1 VVKFNKLLFCSFSI
15 AMASGGQS
23 AFGTTTHQQVSA
35 GVRTATYEVH
45 GYRFD
50 VGTPVNVRTQTTHFT
65 GEAYNHADSV
75 LTTTIVGLSLQLDS
89 SPIGSGNNYA
99 HTVGIAE
106 IDTGENFYDA
116 AAIGF
121 NNNLQSCASYNT
133 LDFDS
138 STGHLTGISIGSS
151 SIITNTCDNQTIS
164 TGLIIMNT
172 NRWPSLFGGTPPQDA
187 QEHWLIHEFTHLL
200 GVGHITDFS
209 QSGECISMMTRT
221 ISELPCNTMPTPTD
235 YIDTDL
241 ELLRQL
247 GYR

>member
-1 VVKFNKLLFCSFSI
+1 MVKFNKLLFCSFSI
-15 AMASGGQS
+15 AMASGGQA
-23 AFGTTTHQQVSA
+23 AFGTTTLQTVSA
-35 GVRTATYEVH
+35 GVRTAGYEVH
-45 GYRFD
+45 SYLFD
-50 VGTPVNVRTQTTHFT
+50 VDTPINLRTQTTHFT
-65 GEAYNHADSV
+65 GEAYNNANTV
-75 LTTTIVGLSLQLDS
+75 LTTAIPGLSLQVDP

-138 STGHLTGISIGSS
+138 SGDLIGISIGSS

-172 NRWPSLFGGTPPQDA
+172 NRWPRLFGGEPPPDA

-200 GVGHITDFS
+200 GVGHIRSLAPDS
-209 QSGECISMMTRT
+209 RCISMMTQT
-221 ISELPCNTMPTPTD
+221 ILDPPCDTMPTPTD

>member
-1 VVKFNKLLFCSFSI
+1 VIKFNNLLLCSFPI
-15 AMASGGQS
+15 LIASGGQS
-23 AFGTTTHQQVSA
+23 AFGTTTLQTVSA
-35 GVRTATYEVH
+35 GVRIAGYEVH

-50 VGTPVNVRTQTTHFT
+50 VGTPVKLRTQTTHFT
-65 GEAYNHADSV
+65 GGAYNHAYSV
-75 LTTTIVGLSLQLDS
+75 LTTAISGLSLQLDS

-121 NNNLQSCASYNT
+121 NNNLQSCTSYNT

-138 STGHLTGISIGSS
+138 STGHLTGISLGSS

-187 QEHWLIHEFTHLL
+187 QEHWLIHEFSHLL
-200 GVGHITDFS
+200 GVGHIWSLTPGS
-209 QSGECISMMTRT
+209 SCTSMMTKV
-221 ISELPCNTMPTPTD
+221 ILDSPCDTMPTPTD

-247 GYR
+247 GY

>member
-1 VVKFNKLLFCSFSI
+1 MVKFNKFLLCSFSI
-15 AMASGGQS
+15 LMASGGQA
-23 AFGTTTHQQVSA
+23 AFGTTTLQTVSA
-35 GVRTATYEVH
+35 GVRTATYGVH

-50 VGTPVNVRTQTTHFT
+50 VGTLVNVRTKTEHFT
-65 GEAYNHADSV
+65 GGAYNQAYSV
-75 LTTTIVGLSLQLDS
+75 LTTAISGLSLQVDP

-121 NNNLQSCASYNT
+121 NNNLQSCTSYNT

-138 STGHLTGISIGSS
+138 STGHLTGISLGSS

-187 QEHWLIHEFTHLL
+187 QEHWLIHEFSHLL
-200 GVGHITDFS
+200 GVGHIRSLTPGS
-209 QSGECISMMTRT
+209 RCISMMTQT
-221 ISELPCNTMPTPTD
+221 ISGSCNTMPTPTD

-241 ELLRQL
+241 ELLGQL
-247 GYR
+247 GY